1 MAGAG
6 ACLKRYTDPSFFKAE
21 SASSVRATVQVH
33 REKRIRK
40 VKVQNFLRYQF
51 LYSFLP
57 ETCCKCVILTSFML
71 CVIGWDLAE
80 YLQIIIEIE

>member
-40 VKVQNFLRYQF
+40 VKVQNFL
-51 LYSFLP
+51 P
-57 ETCCKCVILTSFML
+57 ETCCKCVILMSFTL

-80 YLQIIIEIE
+80 SFQIIIEIE